1 MALIDQKE
9 STEGRRTG
17 RASQICLLPT
27 ASQAA
32 RQAGGSGSVQLP
44 TAARPWCWKALMGI
58 RMADT
63 ARGYMVDAM
72 AATTWGSQFW
82 LS

>member
-1 MALIDQKE
+1 MIS
-9 STEGRRTG
+9 STRLKVEEQAGPVKS
-17 RASQICLLPT
+17 ACCLQPD
-27 ASQAA
+27 S
-32 RQAGGSGSVQLP
+32 QAGGSGSVQLP

>member
-1 MALIDQKE
+1 M
-9 STEGRRTG
+9 
-17 RASQICLLPT
+17 
-27 ASQAA
+27 
-32 RQAGGSGSVQLP
+32 QLP